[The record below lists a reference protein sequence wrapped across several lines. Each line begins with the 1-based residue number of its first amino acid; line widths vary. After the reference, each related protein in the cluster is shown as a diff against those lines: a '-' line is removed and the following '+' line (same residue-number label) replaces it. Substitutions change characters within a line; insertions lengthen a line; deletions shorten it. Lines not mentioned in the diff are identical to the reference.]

1 MQHRREG
8 GLLSTTNARARV
20 DDERGLGLLEIVI
33 SMFLISLIA
42 ISFIPVLVSGLRA
55 SEANSTIATATRL
68 VAQVTD
74 RALAQAPDTCAGL
87 QILGGT
93 TTEVDAQGVTI
104 EVVTTVPDLATCVER
119 STSLVRVIAR
129 DAADD
134 SVLAESRTLLFL
146 PGTSP

>member
-1 MQHRREG
+1 MLWRGHHRSSRRGSHRHRRH
-8 GLLSTTNARARV
+8 R
-20 DDERGLGLLEIVI
+20 I
-33 SMFLISLIA
+33 S
-42 ISFIPVLVSGLRA
+42 G
-55 SEANSTIATATRL
+55 
-68 VAQVTD
+68 
-74 RALAQAPDTCAGL
+74 
-87 QILGGT
+87 LGGT

>member
-1 MQHRREG
+1 
-8 GLLSTTNARARV
+8 
-20 DDERGLGLLEIVI
+20 
-33 SMFLISLIA
+33 
-42 ISFIPVLVSGLRA
+42 
-55 SEANSTIATATRL
+55 
-68 VAQVTD
+68 D
-74 RALAQAPDTCAGL
+74 RALAQAPDTCAAL

>member
-1 MQHRREG
+1 MG
-8 GLLSTTNARARV
+8 TNTGSARV

-42 ISFIPVLVSGLRA
+42 ISFIPVLISGLRA

-74 RALAQAPDTCAGL
+74 RALAQAPDTCAAL

-104 EVVTTVPDLATCVER
+104 DRKSVV
-119 STSLVRVIAR
+119 
-129 DAADD
+129 
-134 SVLAESRTLLFL
+134 
-146 PGTSP
+146 

>member
-1 MQHRREG
+1 MSIERRAPRG
-8 GLLSTTNARARV
+8 

-55 SEANSTIATATRL
+55 SEANSTTATATRL
-68 VAQVTD
+68 VAEVTD
-74 RALAQAPDTCAGL
+74 RALAQAPDTCAAL

-93 TTEVDAQGVTI
+93 STQVDAQGVTI
-104 EVVTTVPDLATCVER
+104 AVVTTVPDLSACVER
-119 STSLVRVIAR
+119 STNLVRVVAQ
-129 DAADD
+129 DASDG
-134 SVLAESRTLLFL
+134 STLAESRTLLFL

>member
-1 MQHRREG
+1 MRGGSHEHRAHRIATAG
-8 GLLSTTNARARV
+8 RARSRTDRDRHLDV
-20 DDERGLGLLEIVI
+20 PHL
-33 SMFLISLIA
+33 
-42 ISFIPVLVSGLRA
+42 
-55 SEANSTIATATRL
+55 EANSTIATATRL

-74 RALAQAPDTCAGL
+74 RALAQAPDTCAAL

-119 STSLVRVIAR
+119 TTSLVRVVAR
-129 DAADD
+129 DAADNG
-134 SVLAESRTLLFL
+134 VLAESRTLLFL

>member
-1 MQHRREG
+1 MSIERSASRP
-8 GLLSTTNARARV
+8 V
-20 DDERGLGLLEIVI
+20 DERGLGLLEIVI

-74 RALAQAPDTCAGL
+74 RALDQAPNTCAAL

-93 TTEVDAQGVTI
+93 STQVDAQGVTI
-104 EVVTTVPDLATCVER
+104 EVVTTVPDLATCVEK
-119 STSLVRVIAR
+119 STNLVRVVAQ
-129 DAADD
+129 DASDG
-134 SVLAESRTLLFL
+134 STLAESRTLLFL